1 MKNIFR
7 ICAVV
12 TICFITA
19 FVSEAADLKN
29 WRQNGTSFNL
39 EFTVYPIDVNSDIV
53 CGMPRREEEIISLS
67 NESGRLNLNLRH
79 IVGKEEV
86 LVNRD
91 GFEIIEERG
100 GTLKSSKD
108 WVLSLTYKSKRS
120 TDGITYTLFSGTAT
134 RNGKVEPC
142 TLEIAV
148 NSNDPN
154 REVFNF
160 DDDVKATEYPDS
172 YIIRIGNRK
181 WGSMDMCGLFSPE
194 IPRVKKIQNALF
206 QYLNGNNRKSTT
218 GKSKS
223 TKKPPLKK

>member
-1 MKNIFR
+1 MKNILR
-7 ICAVV
+7 ICAVM
-12 TICFITA
+12 TICFIAALT
-19 FVSEAADLKN
+19 SEAADLKN

-39 EFTVYPIDVNSDIV
+39 EFTVYPIDVDSGYV
-53 CGMPRREEEIISLS
+53 LASPRREEKIISLS

-100 GTLKSSKD
+100 GTLKSSTD
-108 WVLSLTYKSKRS
+108 WILSLTYKSKRS
-120 TDGITYTLFSGTAT
+120 SDGITYTLFSGTAT

-160 DDDVKATEYPDS
+160 DDDAKATEYPDS

-181 WGSMDMCGLFSPE
+181 WGSEDICGLFSSE
-194 IPRVKKIQNALF
+194 IPRVKKIQNALL
-206 QYLNGNNRKSTT
+206 QYLNGNNRKRTT
-218 GKSKS
+218 GNSKS